1 MKPSHFHFY
10 AEQKK
15 NTLVWLVILFA
26 SGVVLRFGL
35 SLVTSANPFVMPDEL
50 LYSNIARS
58 LISGDGVSFRN
69 QPITFTNLLYPFLI
83 SPVYAFAPAGLEFRA
98 IQLFNAFAMN
108 LAVFPVFFIARRFL
122 EDRRIIWGITAVSIL
137 LPDMILTNRIMSE
150 AVMYPL
156 FMFVVYRIFRRFDGE
171 DNTVRGALTVSLA
184 AFFLM
189 ECKAIAAVVPI
200 VFAGLLILEFICA
213 FRKKESRID
222 GRAAF
227 RRDIRYILV
236 FIGALLLLML
246 SARIV
251 NQYVWGVD
259 YSKSFYLSESNAFT
273 LDHLKRTIPGILLYL
288 YFVPVAMG
296 VFPLLVPASG
306 IGLFSGNQKKQLRF
320 TLLSLAGYILAAVF
334 LIFDQETIG
343 NYWQGRIH
351 IRYVFMYLPILLMFF
366 FAPALERFKINL
378 KLIGSLAFLLA
389 MTASVSFAALL
400 SNRTYCVDALSL
412 SYIIFDDAAL
422 NMKLFSQ
429 IAFIVFVAA
438 VLWLMHA
445 ASRKKA
451 MYTVAICLLT
461 GIAANN
467 FFGYDLNL
475 HNTERTLAADAGE
488 AARILNHEQTLLTV
502 SDGLYFGNILS
513 TLDTAMS
520 DAPYMISLE
529 DLCESLGDYGK
540 LGSVMPSKYW
550 SENPVNAADSI
561 DYAVF
566 ESAAFYKLVPASG
579 ATVTSTAN
587 GCYGIVKPSE
597 SGLLLHSALAG
608 TDGSGIPGANA
619 ALYIFDP
626 TLLAQKEITVYLEI
640 MAVGGDTVTL
650 STESETFTCDAPAGT
665 NWIYATFTLSEG
677 QTKLPVHIMTGS
689 GTTAV
694 VTYQLM

>member
-1 MKPSHFHFY
+1 M
-10 AEQKK
+10 
-15 NTLVWLVILFA
+15 ILFV

-35 SLVTSANPFVMPDEL
+35 ALVTSANPFIMPDEL

-83 SPVYAFAPAGLEFRA
+83 SPIYAFSPPGLEFRS
-98 IQLFNAFAMN
+98 IQLFNAIAMN
-108 LAVFPVFFIARRFL
+108 LAVFPTFHIARRFL
-122 EDRRIIWGITAVSIL
+122 EDRKIIWGITAVSIL

-150 AVMYPL
+150 AVLYPL
-156 FMFVVYRIFRRFDGE
+156 FMYVVYRIFRRYDGE

-184 AFFLM
+184 SFLLM
-189 ECKAIAAVVPI
+189 ECKAVAAVVPI
-200 VFAGLLILEFICA
+200 VFAGLLLFEFILA
-213 FRKKESRID
+213 FRKKESRIN
-222 GRAAF
+222 GRTAF
-227 RRDIRYILV
+227 HKDLRYILI
-236 FIGALLLLML
+236 FIGAFLLLLL

-251 NQYVWGVD
+251 NQYFWGVD
-259 YSKSFYLSESNAFT
+259 YRAKSFYLSASSALT
-273 LDHLKRTIPGILLYL
+273 LDHIKRTVPGILLYL
-288 YFVPVAMG
+288 FFVPVAMG

-306 IGLFSGNQKKQLRF
+306 FRLFSESQRKKLRF
-320 TLLSLAGYILAAVF
+320 TLLSLSGYVLAAVF

-429 IAFIVFVAA
+429 IAFIVFIAV
-438 VLWLMHA
+438 VLWLMRA
-445 ASRKKA
+445 GLQKKA
-451 MYTVAICLLT
+451 VYTVAVCLIA

-467 FFGYDLNL
+467 FFGYDLNF
-475 HNTERTLAADAGE
+475 HNAEKTLAADAGE

-608 TDGSGIPGANA
+608 INSTGIPGANA